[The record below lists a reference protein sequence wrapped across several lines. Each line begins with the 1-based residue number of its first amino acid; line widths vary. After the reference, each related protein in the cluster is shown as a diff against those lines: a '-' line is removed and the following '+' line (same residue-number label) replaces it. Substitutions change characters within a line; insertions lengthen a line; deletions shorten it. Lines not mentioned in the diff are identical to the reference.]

1 MNQSGE
7 RDQNHAGNDHDKH
20 RSQMM
25 KETLLA
31 ETDGFEPSMHV
42 FARMLP

>member
-1 MNQSGE
+1 MSYADARE
-7 RDQNHAGNDHDKH
+7 RWRTMVK
-20 RSQMM
+20 RV
-25 KETLLA
+25 LA

>member
-1 MNQSGE
+1 MNCYVVQLESNLIGY
-7 RDQNHAGNDHDKH
+7 
-20 RSQMM
+20 
-25 KETLLA
+25 LA

>member
-1 MNQSGE
+1 
-7 RDQNHAGNDHDKH
+7 
-20 RSQMM
+20 M